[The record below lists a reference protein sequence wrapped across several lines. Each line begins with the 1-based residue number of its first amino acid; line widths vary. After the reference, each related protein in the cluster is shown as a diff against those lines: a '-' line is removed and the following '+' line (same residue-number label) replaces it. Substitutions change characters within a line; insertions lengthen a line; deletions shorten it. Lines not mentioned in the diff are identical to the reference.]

1 MSQFVCNEKLLD
13 FLLYSY
19 FECDRE
25 ENEEEVIQKCAR
37 RAYRDLARTV
47 RYAHPAS
54 ELEKAKGDSGLAA
67 FKNVRKKRISDVCE
81 DMAKSIDAYQGGSDE
96 FDSWHEEKCKWI
108 IGEMNETY
116 DGGKKFFKKDFTYGQ
131 AQKWLNMT
139 LKYLWLLDR
148 LPEGMEAQSLHV
160 PIDRFILEKLKET
173 GKFKEKDNKI
183 TGSEERFSY
192 NGEVWS
198 AMSDIENY
206 KTLQKEIK
214 KIAGEADLL
223 PIEWESLAWL
233 EIAKRKE
240 ESE

>member
-47 RYAHPAS
+47 KYAHPAS
-54 ELEKAKGDSGLAA
+54 ELEKAKAGSGLAA
-67 FKNVRKKRISDVCE
+67 FKNIQKKRILDVCE
-81 DMAKSIDAYQGGSDE
+81 DMAQSIYACKEG
-96 FDSWHEEKCKWI
+96 FNKFNSWHEKKCNWI
-108 IGEMNETY
+108 IGKMNETY
-116 DGGKKFFKKDFTYGQ
+116 DGGKKFLKKDFTYGQ

-148 LPEGMEAQSLHV
+148 LPKGIKARSLHV

-173 GKFKEKDNKI
+173 GKFNDTI
-183 TGSEERFSY
+183 TNSGETFSY
-192 NGEVWS
+192 NGETWS
-198 AMSDIENY
+198 SMSDIRSY

-214 KIAGEADLL
+214 KIAREANLL

-233 EIAKRKE
+233 EIAKSRK
-240 ESE
+240 SR